1 MTGAQ
6 LANALNEAA
15 IIAGRAGREA
25 MARADLDE
33 ALLRQSVGSEQARRL
48 NAKERRIVAYHE
60 AGHAVCRRLLGLDP
74 PEILSIVPR
83 GPALGFVG
91 HSPDEDSYLRSR
103 EELRKEIVTLLGGRA
118 AEEEVFGT
126 SFSGAVDDL
135 ARVHAVCRQM
145 VGEFGMGIALDA
157 EGAPPIALPTTD
169 YALSDTT
176 RRDVDLAAMM
186 LARDAHRRARTLLAE
201 NRECLDDL
209 AANALERETLSRE
222 DLDEIFAAHVLD
234 ETAAEVAEPSAGPS
248 RRRTPRGS
256 LPRTLTTA
264 TGEDHYFPPGRSV
277 ARMVHGERSVGLLYG
292 QRALL
297 IGALEPLTYTGTM
310 LSTRAANKP
319 FKRLARTA
327 KIQETVF
334 LGTRAEA
341 DEVLAGVHAL
351 HETIR
356 GELPEAAGVHPA
368 GTAYSAFDPELML
381 WTLAVIADSGR
392 AMYEAMVRP
401 LSEEERESLWQDYVL
416 FGELFRLPRAEMPA
430 TYPEFAAWFEGRL
443 ASPDLQATEHA
454 LEMAP
459 LVAFRQPVP
468 ADARGNLAIQNHFI
482 KGTLP
487 PRVREIFGI
496 RWSGAHERSFRAMAA
511 AHRRARRAFPYS
523 IRRGRNDYFFDLVTH
538 VEHQRGGTV
547 TPELRAG

>member
-1 MTGAQ
+1 M
-6 LANALNEAA
+6 
-15 IIAGRAGREA
+15 
-25 MARADLDE
+25 
-33 ALLRQSVGSEQARRL
+33 
-48 NAKERRIVAYHE
+48 
-60 AGHAVCRRLLGLDP
+60 
-74 PEILSIVPR
+74 
-83 GPALGFVG
+83 
-91 HSPDEDSYLRSR
+91 
-103 EELRKEIVTLLGGRA
+103 
-118 AEEEVFGT
+118 
-126 SFSGAVDDL
+126 
-135 ARVHAVCRQM
+135 
-145 VGEFGMGIALDA
+145 
-157 EGAPPIALPTTD
+157 
-169 YALSDTT
+169 
-176 RRDVDLAAMM
+176 
-186 LARDAHRRARTLLAE
+186 
-201 NRECLDDL
+201 
-209 AANALERETLSRE
+209 
-222 DLDEIFAAHVLD
+222 
-234 ETAAEVAEPSAGPS
+234 
-248 RRRTPRGS
+248 
-256 LPRTLTTA
+256 
-264 TGEDHYFPPGRSV
+264 GEDPYFPPGRSV

-334 LGTRAEA
+334 LGTKAEA
-341 DEVLAGVHAL
+341 DEALAGVHAL
-351 HETIR
+351 HETIK

-368 GTAYSAFDPELML
+368 GTRYSAFAPELML

-392 AMYEAMVRP
+392 AMYETMVRP
-401 LSEEERESLWQDYVL
+401 LNEEERESLWQDYLL

-430 TYPEFAAWFEGRL
+430 TYPEFAAWFGGRL
-443 ASPDLQATEHA
+443 ASPELQATEHA

-468 ADARGNLAIQNHFI
+468 AAARGNIVIQNHFI

-496 RWSGAHERSFRAMAA
+496 RWSGAHERSFQAMAA

-547 TPELRAG
+547 TPELRTG